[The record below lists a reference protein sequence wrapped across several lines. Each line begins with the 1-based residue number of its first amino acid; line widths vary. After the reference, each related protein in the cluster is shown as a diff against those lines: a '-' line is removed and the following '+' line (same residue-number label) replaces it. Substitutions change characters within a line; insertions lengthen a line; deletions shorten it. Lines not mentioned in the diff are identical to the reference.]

1 MAGQKKRAPPAPNPQ
16 RGKNPGYAE
25 DQPHDVEDARQ
36 PAIPSQPTPDEPGI
50 EHDPR
55 RDGTR

>member
-1 MAGQKKRAPPAPNPQ
+1 MAGPKKRAPPSADPR

-25 DQPHDVEDARQ
+25 THPGDAGDAHQPV
-36 PAIPSQPTPDEPGI
+36 IPPQPTPDEAGI